1 MATTIATI
9 NLTSSDLLS
18 SALAFSSTNSLT
30 AAGSATGLTL
40 TSADAT
46 SDALS
51 FTVADSLNITNKV
64 ITPSRV
70 KTSTSDLT
78 LFASGSYSRSYVYL
92 KNMDDT
98 IAMDV
103 DFGSTAAFNIKP
115 GEFAFFPWHASQNIV
130 VAADSGTPVLEYA
143 LFEA

>member
-1 MATTIATI
+1 MATLIPI
-9 NLTSSDLLS
+9 
-18 SALAFSSTNSLT
+18 
-30 AAGSATGLTL
+30 LTL

-51 FTVADSLNITNKV
+51 FTVTDSLNITNKV

-70 KTSTSDLT
+70 ITSTSDLT

-92 KNMDDT
+92 KNMDET

-103 DFGSTAAFNIKP
+103 DFGSTASFNIRP
-115 GEFAFFPWHASQNIV
+115 GEFAWVPWHASQNIV

-143 LFEA
+143 IFEA

>member
-1 MATTIATI
+1 MAT
-9 NLTSSDLLS
+9 LTP
-18 SALAFSSTNSLT
+18 T
-30 AAGSATGLTL
+30 LTL
-40 TSADAT
+40 VSTDAT
-46 SDALS
+46 SDE
-51 FTVADSLNITNKV
+51 LNFSVTDTLTIAQKV
-64 ITPSRV
+64 IAPSKV

-103 DFGSTAAFNIKP
+103 DFGSTASFNIRP

-130 VAADSGTPVLEYA
+130 VAADSGTPILEYA
-143 LFEA
+143 IFEA